1 MDVRDDLPAQN
12 AAVVRWI
19 NDHSKRPMKAM
30 QLWAELFTVLHPTT
44 GEIMADRETLADRLG
59 SSRVPSPKSW
69 AN

>member
-1 MDVRDDLPAQN
+1 
-12 AAVVRWI
+12 
-19 NDHSKRPMKAM
+19 MKAM

-44 GEIMADRETLADRLG
+44 GEIMADRETLADRPG